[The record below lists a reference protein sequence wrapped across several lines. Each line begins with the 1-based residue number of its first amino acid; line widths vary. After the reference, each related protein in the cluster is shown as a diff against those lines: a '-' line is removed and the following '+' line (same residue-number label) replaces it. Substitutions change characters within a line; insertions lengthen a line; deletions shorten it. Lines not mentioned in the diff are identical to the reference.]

1 MVPYIV
7 NAQTAAMVILKPST
21 IPHSTSEGLI
31 QRCDARYFVFQE
43 KLAEEKKNRR
53 RRRKEEERKRK
64 KERRRRRRRK
74 KKGRKEERK

>member
-21 IPHSTSEGLI
+21 IPHSRSEGLI

-43 KLAEEKKNRR
+43 KLAEEKKTEEEEEKKKKEKERK
-53 RRRKEEERKRK
+53 KEEEEEE
-64 KERRRRRRRK
+64 ER
-74 KKGRKEERK
+74 RKEERK

>member
-43 KLAEEKKNRR
+43 KLAEEKKT
-53 RRRKEEERKRK
+53 EEEEEKKK
-64 KERRRRRRRK
+64 KERK
-74 KKGRKEERK
+74 LAS